1 MVRSGLATD
10 GRLLSL
16 ACASHSGED
25 FHVEAA
31 REILAGAGL
40 TEADLQN
47 TPDYPYDESAR
58 IGWIASGRP
67 KQSIVQNCSG
77 KHASMLATCVVNGWD
92 LATYRD
98 PAHPLQV
105 AVAETVRELTGA
117 EPSAVAVD
125 GCGAPIHAVPLRAL
139 ARSFGRLAAA
149 TEGPE
154 AKIARAIRDFP
165 EYLGGTH
172 RDVTALIRGVD
183 GLVAK
188 DGAEAVYAVGL
199 PDGRGIAVKVAD
211 GTSRARSVLLAAV
224 LRRIGVGSDD
234 VLAVLEHQPV
244 LGHGQP
250 VGVRRRRRRLSRPCE
265 VATRPGRGEVDV
277 RAVLQRVTSAR
288 VEVEGEVV
296 GAIDRPGLLA
306 LVGVTHDDGPE
317 QVERM
322 ARKIAELRILRD
334 EQSLT
339 DAGAPVLV
347 VSQFT
352 LYADTRKGRRPSW
365 RAAAPGPVA
374 EPLVDDLVAALR
386 ARGIEVEQG
395 RFGAMMQVSLRNDGP
410 VTLVVDA

>member
-1 MVRSGLATD
+1 VAALLRRSGILRDVSALLASSTTHVNAALADAPIVAHVVRDGFVESVHHGTAVVTAPDGSVELEIGDSSGAVFPRSSSKPLQALAMVRSGLATD

-16 ACASHSGED
+16 ACASHSGEG
-25 FHVEAA
+25 FHVDAA

-40 TEADLQN
+40 SEADLQN

-58 IGWIASGRP
+58 IGWIASGLPR
-67 KQSIVQNCSG
+67 QSIAQNCSG
-77 KHASMLATCVVNGWD
+77 KHASMLATCVVNDWD
-92 LATYRD
+92 LTTYRD
-98 PAHPLQV
+98 PGHPLQV

-149 TEGPE
+149 SDGPE
-154 AKIARAIRDFP
+154 ARIVRAVRDFP

-211 GTSRARSVLLAAV
+211 GSSRARSVLLAAV
-224 LRRIGVGSDD
+224 MRRIGVGSDD

-250 VGVRRRRRRLSRPCE
+250 VGSV
-265 VATRPGRGEVDV
+265 VA
-277 RAVLQRVTSAR
+277 
-288 VEVEGEVV
+288 
-296 GAIDRPGLLA
+296 
-306 LVGVTHDDGPE
+306 VGV
-317 QVERM
+317 
-322 ARKIAELRILRD
+322 
-334 EQSLT
+334 
-339 DAGAPVLV
+339 
-347 VSQFT
+347 
-352 LYADTRKGRRPSW
+352 
-365 RAAAPGPVA
+365 
-374 EPLVDDLVAALR
+374 
-386 ARGIEVEQG
+386 
-395 RFGAMMQVSLRNDGP
+395 
-410 VTLVVDA
+410 